1 MSITLPT
8 RTVVPASAT
17 PSPVRTN
24 PAAMRSRPTTR
35 TRIPNNRHPYLAWG
49 TAWLVGYGAFA
60 LAGGDNPVVAMPGL
74 LPTVLLTGGLIA
86 AATVTTVATI
96 RDQRGVAGPAKT
108 AGTLF
113 GAAWATG
120 FTALALLITALGQ
133 TLDNQ
138 LVHTLLWPTGS
149 AIVVG
154 LLYLMGGTLQRD
166 PLQYTL
172 GTYLA
177 LLGAGA
183 VFLDSP
189 GHYWML
195 AIAGA
200 PAYFVAAAVEGRRRT
215 TAIRRDITTEHDQ
228 A

>member
-1 MSITLPT
+1 
-8 RTVVPASAT
+8 
-17 PSPVRTN
+17 
-24 PAAMRSRPTTR
+24 
-35 TRIPNNRHPYLAWG
+35 
-49 TAWLVGYGAFA
+49 
-60 LAGGDNPVVAMPGL
+60 MPGL
-74 LPTVLLTGGLIA
+74 VPTVLLTGGLIA
-86 AATVTTVATI
+86 AAAVTTIATI
-96 RDQRGVAGPAKT
+96 RDQRDVTGPAKT

-149 AIVVG
+149 ALVVG

-200 PAYFVAAAVEGRRRT
+200 PAYFGAAAIEGRRRT
-215 TAIRRDITTEHDQ
+215 TAMRRELAGQHI
-228 A
+228 

>member
-1 MSITLPT
+1 MSGL
-8 RTVVPASAT
+8 VPA
-17 PSPVRTN
+17 V
-24 PAAMRSRPTTR
+24 
-35 TRIPNNRHPYLAWG
+35 L
-49 TAWLVGYGAFA
+49 
-60 LAGGDNPVVAMPGL
+60 LAGGV
-74 LPTVLLTGGLIA
+74 IA
-86 AATVTTVATI
+86 AAAVTTVATI
-96 RDQRGVAGPAKT
+96 RDQRGVTGPAKT

-149 AIVVG
+149 AVVVG

-200 PAYFVAAAVEGRRRT
+200 PAYFAAAAVEGRRRT
-215 TAIRRDITTEHDQ
+215 TAIRRELAGQHT
-228 A
+228 